1 MTELLVVSSGTGA
14 NSSSRLLGTRLGEA
28 ASAALSEHGE
38 TVVVH
43 HLELRTIASDLAN
56 HLVTGVPSTKL
67 DEAFAQVRAA
77 DGLIA
82 VTGVYN
88 GSYTGLFKLFFDALG
103 RDLLRGRPVLPAATG
118 GTSRHSLVIE
128 YAMVPLFYYLRAL
141 VSSVPVF
148 AATAD
153 WGASV
158 GLDARIDEAARAFVD
173 LVLTSHPDKTDPSF
187 DVSDFSRL
195 LGG

>member
-56 HLVTGVPSTKL
+56 HLVTGVPSAKL

-141 VSSVPVF
+141 VSAVPVF

-173 LVLTSHPDKTDPSF
+173 LVLTSHPDKVDPSF